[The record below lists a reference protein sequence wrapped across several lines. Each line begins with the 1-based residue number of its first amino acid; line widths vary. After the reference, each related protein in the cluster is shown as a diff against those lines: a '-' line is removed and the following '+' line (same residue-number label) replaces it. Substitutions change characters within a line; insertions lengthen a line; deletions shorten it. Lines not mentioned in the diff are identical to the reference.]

1 MLDQKIENAAIEIS
15 KLLLQQD
22 SIEDSIKDIC
32 ESAAEDSEEYSKA
45 DIKQIAKLFHKNAVA
60 DERAK
65 KEKIWQAAE
74 ELLNKH

>member
-32 ESAAEDSEEYSKA
+32 ETAAEDSEEYSKS
-45 DIKQIAKLFHKNAVA
+45 DIKQIAKLFYKNAVA
-60 DERAK
+60 EERAK

>member
-1 MLDQKIENAAIEIS
+1 MLDTKIENAAIEIS

-60 DERAK
+60 EERAK